1 MLKFSSLILKLQCM
15 ALWLPAFKEQYLNF
29 YYFWESVDGGGIGK
43 FLVVGA
49 VGSSM
54 GEIWKEWGSVLGCGG
69 R

>member
-1 MLKFSSLILKLQCM
+1 M